1 MDHKGNDM
9 RFQDKAVL
17 ITGGAQGIGRAAA
30 IRFASEGARVAIVD
44 LAGADLKGCLGVIEA
59 AGGKA
64 LAITADVTKPADIER
79 YVATTAD
86 KFGGIDCFF
95 NNAGILGDVRP
106 LIEYSEEMFDRV
118 FAVNVKAVWLGMKHV
133 APVMMKRGGG
143 AIVNTAS
150 IAGMRAS
157 PGLVAYT
164 ASKHAV
170 IGMTKTGSVEL
181 VRHGIRVNAVCPA
194 PIDTPMGKQVDERFN
209 PQNPQAAH
217 ERNVARIPMGRYGTP
232 DEVAALVAFLCS
244 ADASFVNGGIYNIDG
259 GLLS

>member
-1 MDHKGNDM
+1 M

-44 LAGADLKGCLGVIEA
+44 LPGADLKGCAGVIEA

-79 YVATTAD
+79 NVATTAD
-86 KFGGIDCFF
+86 QLGGIDCFF

-143 AIVNTAS
+143 VIVKRDQPTAIS
-150 IAGMRAS
+150 RS
-157 PGLVAYT
+157 L
-164 ASKHAV
+164 K
-170 IGMTKTGSVEL
+170 
-181 VRHGIRVNAVCPA
+181 R
-194 PIDTPMGKQVDERFN
+194 
-209 PQNPQAAH
+209 
-217 ERNVARIPMGRYGTP
+217 
-232 DEVAALVAFLCS
+232 
-244 ADASFVNGGIYNIDG
+244 
-259 GLLS
+259 